1 MNKSYAISLKEFKPF
16 PRFNSKTAASTKI
29 FLLVFLGGLT
39 IINLGVNWGNDYV
52 PATARGNYEDLKR
65 VPFIPTPYNFNIE
78 GI

>member
-1 MNKSYAISLKEFKPF
+1 
-16 PRFNSKTAASTKI
+16 
-29 FLLVFLGGLT
+29 LLVFLGGLT

-52 PATARGNYEDLKR
+52 PATARGNYEHLKR